1 MRSASEALDEISGSS
16 EGFYSLKMEC
26 LIADARDA
34 VIVLHT
40 VLDSLNGCR
49 AKGALAKDGY
59 TVLYLTED
67 QDRALFAAMSQAYA
81 SCRELEEGYFASAE
95 LARKKPPK
103 RKAQ

>member
-1 MRSASEALDEISGSS
+1 MSPEIDI
-16 EGFYSLKMEC
+16 EC
-26 LIADARDA
+26 LVADARDA

-49 AKGALAKDGY
+49 AQGALAKKGY

-81 SCRELEEGYFASAE
+81 SCRELEEGYFAAE
-95 LARKKPPK
+95 ERARS
-103 RKAQ
+103 RKQSGA